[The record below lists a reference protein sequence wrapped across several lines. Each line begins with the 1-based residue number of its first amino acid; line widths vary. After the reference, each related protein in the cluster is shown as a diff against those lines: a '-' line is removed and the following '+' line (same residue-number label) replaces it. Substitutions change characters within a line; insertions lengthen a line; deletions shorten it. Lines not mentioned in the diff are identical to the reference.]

1 MFPSRR
7 PKLKIR
13 LTTRLTV
20 CAILAIS
27 LTIIP
32 LPTFSLNAIAG
43 LNITVDSSVDELT
56 VLDSLN
62 KARVKNGM
70 ASLKSDPRLSLMARD
85 YGQEMISK
93 NFFGHVSP
101 VSGDVYNRFTKANIR
116 KDGLFAG
123 ENLAMAPSVEIAH
136 NNLME
141 SPKHKANILE
151 PRYTHV
157 GIGVID
163 GPNGKV
169 IVQEFSTYPQEMQ
182 PVAVL
187 QTANELLIIAAG
199 WIASVVPISI

>member
-1 MFPSRR
+1 MYPSRHSG
-7 PKLKIR
+7 LKIR
-13 LTTRLTV
+13 PAIRLII

-32 LPTFSLNAIAG
+32 IPTFSLNAIAG
-43 LNITVDSSVDELT
+43 LNTTINPSTDELLA
-56 VLDSLN
+56 LDSLN

-70 ASLKSDPRLSLMARD
+70 ASLKNDPRLSLMARS
-85 YGQEMISK
+85 YGREMLSE

-101 VSGDVYNRFTKANIR
+101 VSGDVFSRFTKADIR
-116 KDGLFAG
+116 KDWLFAG
-123 ENLAMAPSVEIAH
+123 ENLAFAPSVKIAH
-136 NNLME
+136 QSLME
-141 SPKHKANILE
+141 SPKHKANILDT
-151 PRYTHV
+151 RYTHV

-163 GPNGKV
+163 GPNGKM

-199 WIASVVPISI
+199 WIASVLPISI